1 MTSDS
6 DLTATCFKNYELQR
20 WSDCRL
26 KRVDHHNITLK
37 STAVFEWLI
46 IFECRRGGCS
56 VNAKERKRLRTYFTN
71 NRKTMFDEM
80 TSIPFVSRKF
90 LLTAMKRVMMW
101 EQSLLVKDI
110 VSLSSNGTHN
120 DVSSSFIQLLSDA
133 ETRILMMQVIRV
145 NPDEVKIQVSLDLRF
160 CRRVSRDFFNKT
172 LVYLGW
178 CLCWCEKKG
187 QRNQRQDSVVTS
199 LLSSSRSRLFQRRNF
214 KRGKKKQVQ
223 QCVIKVR
230 VKPSSWRRL
239 FSSWFSSSSSYSG
252 LSPQTTGC
260 L

>member
-110 VSLSSNGTHN
+110 VSLSSNGIRN
-120 DVSSSFIQLLSDA
+120 DVSLQVLFSFCLMQRRGFWWCRWL
-133 ETRILMMQVIRV
+133 EWILTKWRY
-145 NPDEVKIQVSLDLRF
+145 R
-160 CRRVSRDFFNKT
+160 
-172 LVYLGW
+172 
-178 CLCWCEKKG
+178 CLWTS
-187 QRNQRQDSVVTS
+187 DSVVVSLVTSSTKHLCISGDVFVDVKRKDRETNGKILLS
-199 LLSSSRSRLFQRRNF
+199 LLFCPLLEAVCFREETSREGRRN
-214 KRGKKKQVQ
+214 RYNNV
-223 QCVIKVR
+223 
-230 VKPSSWRRL
+230 
-239 FSSWFSSSSSYSG
+239 
-252 LSPQTTGC
+252 
-260 L
+260 